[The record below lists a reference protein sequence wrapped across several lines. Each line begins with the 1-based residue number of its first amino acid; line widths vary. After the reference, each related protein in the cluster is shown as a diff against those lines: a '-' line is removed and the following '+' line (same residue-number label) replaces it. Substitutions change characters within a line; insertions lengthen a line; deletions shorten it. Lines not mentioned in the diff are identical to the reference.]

1 MIKELDIEIVS
12 GRDRKTKKD
21 ILTEESPVSIYFN
34 NKEIATLLSSP
45 ADLECLAVGF
55 LFNEGFIAKK
65 SDIAE
70 LKVASNLVYV
80 NSKNGNKADFNI
92 DRKYFSSGCGRGI
105 IYHNPQE
112 IEGFSVIETEFKIKV
127 SYVEKLL
134 KDFDRRSVAYAKT
147 GCVHSAALC
156 SKKNILLFKE
166 DIGRHNAVDK
176 VIGEALLK
184 SIPTHNKVVMSSGR
198 LSSDMVL
205 KTARA
210 KVPVLISRSAPTSL
224 AVKLARKL
232 GLCLVGFARFNKL
245 NVYSKN
251 ERIC

>member
-1 MIKELDIEIVS
+1 MIKELDIEIVR
-12 GRDRKTKKD
+12 GKDRKTKRD

-55 LFNEGFIAKK
+55 LFTEGFVSKK
-65 SDIAE
+65 SDIKE
-70 LKVASNLVYV
+70 IKVDLESAYINSRDGLEINL
-80 NSKNGNKADFNI
+80 N
-92 DRKYFSSGCGRGI
+92 RKYFSSGCGRGI

-112 IEGFSVIETEFKIKV
+112 IEGFGIIETKFKIGV
-127 SYVEKLL
+127 SFIEKLL
-134 KDFDRRSVAYAKT
+134 KDFDRRSVSYSKT

-156 SKKNILLFKE
+156 SKRGILLFKE

-198 LSSDMVL
+198 LSSDIVL

-210 KVPVLISRSAPTSL
+210 RVPVLISRSAPTSL

-245 NVYSKN
+245 NVYSKS
-251 ERIC
+251 ERIL